1 MHRRV
6 KTLNM
11 ENTKEIL
18 LKSFDTELTPE
29 EQKLLD
35 NALQRSEELRK
46 EKQEIEQMRNLLSG
60 QEASF
65 KSGFEDRVMDRL
77 ETQPTAS
84 PKAIEMVS
92 IFKRVAITGM
102 AAIIALLITIYF
114 VDGTLNLD
122 SLFGLTN
129 YSPDGAELS
138 MLNLQDYEQIIL
150 P

>member
-1 MHRRV
+1 
-6 KTLNM
+6 M

-35 NALQRSEELRK
+35 NALQGSEELRK

-65 KSGFEDRVMDRL
+65 ETGFEDRVMERL
-77 ETQPTAS
+77 ETEPTAS
-84 PKAIEMVS
+84 PKTIEMVS
-92 IFKRVAITGM
+92 VFKRVAITGM

>member
-1 MHRRV
+1 
-6 KTLNM
+6 M

-65 KSGFEDRVMDRL
+65 KTGFEDRVMDRL
-77 ETQPTAS
+77 ETEPTAS
-84 PKAIEMVS
+84 PKTIEMVS
-92 IFKRVAITGM
+92 VFKRVAIAGM